1 MDVSYIPIAKARGF
15 TTHSYK
21 NKYVINDLLKKVAM
35 EKVEKA
41 LKSISKEL
49 DFSEMF
55 ALMETL
61 DEMQGEERGEVLQN
75 LFAERIA
82 LLNELSTVLDF
93 KFTNKKT
100 IEVML
105 PEYVENHNFKN
116 KDELMK
122 MVEIIKPRQAKFERF
137 EKNIDSLIDEVEL
150 CFALLLHLY

>member
-1 MDVSYIPIAKARGF
+1 
-15 TTHSYK
+15 
-21 NKYVINDLLKKVAM
+21 
-35 EKVEKA
+35 
-41 LKSISKEL
+41 
-49 DFSEMF
+49 MF